1 MNVLNTLAI
10 VRTIQKICNAC
21 ARVQL
26 VRAHP
31 FDTATC
37 KYCGNVM
44 PAKKPEHSARF
55 RPGGGT

>member
-1 MNVLNTLAI
+1 MSVLRTLAI
-10 VRTIQKICNAC
+10 VRTIQRICNAC

-44 PAKKPEHSARF
+44 PAKESAHSAGVH
-55 RPGGGT
+55 PGGGT